1 MLPCYVLLD
10 LETTGGNPLN
20 CRITE
25 IAAVRVENGLEVARW
40 STLVNPGTR
49 IPQLIQNLTGISDT
63 MVADAPPFDEVSSA
77 LLTLLDGAVLV
88 AHNVRFDHGF
98 LLNEFARMDVAL
110 RVKTLCTVRLSRKL
124 YPQHKSHGLDAI
136 MQRHGLSIG
145 LGTVSRHRAM
155 GDVDLMQG
163 FLKVA
168 TQELG
173 AEAVSQQAALLMQG
187 SAAIP
192 PHLETN
198 VADIPETAGVYLFYG
213 ADYSEEDEAA
223 KPSQKKSQ
231 ITTKIPL
238 YIGKSIKLRS
248 RVMSHFQAAGR
259 EAREMRIA
267 QEIRR
272 VEWIETAGEL
282 GALLLEARL
291 VKTMQP
297 ILNRKLRRENL
308 LCAWWLDESPSAKP
322 LVTLVRGDDL
332 QPQEFGQMYG
342 VYRSKNQALAG
353 LRELADTHGLCH
365 QVLGLESGKGRCFA
379 HQIGRCK
386 GVCCGGEKPE
396 LHHLRL
402 KLALKQQQLRVW
414 PYAGKIGLR
423 EYNEKTGRSEMHV
436 FDQWCHLATVRNEAE
451 LEDISSANTRLA
463 FDLDTYRLLLK
474 HLAAP
479 HKVGLELK
487 MLESTS
493 K

>member
-25 IAAVRVENGLEVARW
+25 IAAVRVENGVEVARW

-49 IPQLIQNLTGISDT
+49 IPPLIQGLTGISDA
-63 MVADAPPFDEVSSA
+63 MVFDAPPFDDVGA
-77 LLTLLDGAVLV
+77 TLLKLLEGAVLV

-98 LLNEFARMDVAL
+98 LLNEYARMDVAL

-124 YPQHKSHGLDAI
+124 YPQHKGHGLDAI
-136 MQRHGLSIG
+136 MQRHGL
-145 LGTVSRHRAM
+145 TTESRHRAM

-168 TQELG
+168 TLELG
-173 AEAVSQQAALLMQG
+173 ADAVSQQALILLQG
-187 SAAIP
+187 SAAVP

-213 ADYSEEDEAA
+213 EDIEAVELNKKNA
-223 KPSQKKSQ
+223 QIRSQ
-231 ITTKIPL
+231 IPL

-291 VKTMQP
+291 VKEMQP
-297 ILNRKLRRENL
+297 LLNRQLRRERT
-308 LCAWWLDESPSAKP
+308 LCAWRLDDNPNAKP
-322 LVTLVRGDDL
+322 LMTLVRGDDL
-332 QPQEFGQMYG
+332 QPREFGQMYG
-342 VYRSKNQALAG
+342 VYRSKNQALSG
-353 LRELADTHGLCH
+353 LRALADTHVLCH
-365 QVLGLESGKGRCFA
+365 QALGLESAKSGGGRCFA

-414 PYAGKIGLR
+414 PHAGKIGLR
-423 EYNEKTGRSEMHV
+423 EYNAQTGRSEMHI
-436 FDQWCHLATVRNEAE
+436 FDQWCYLATVQNEAE
-451 LEDISSANTRLA
+451 LDDIVTANTSLT

-474 HLAAP
+474 HLTSP
-479 HKVGLELK
+479 HMAGLELK
-487 MLESTS
+487 MLSLPMNKLKS
-493 K
+493 